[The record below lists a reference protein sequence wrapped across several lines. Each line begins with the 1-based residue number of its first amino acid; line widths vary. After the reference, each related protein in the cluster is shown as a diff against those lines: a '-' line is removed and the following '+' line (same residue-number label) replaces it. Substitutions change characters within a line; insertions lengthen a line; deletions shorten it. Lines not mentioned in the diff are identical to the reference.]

1 MIAHLPLHL
10 AVRNHALAA
19 PGMPAL
25 FSYENLPATP
35 TAHTPYV
42 AEEYLPGT
50 ATTITIGSGGTL
62 RAQPTYVLR
71 CYGTPGIDVAV
82 LRGFTDTLLAH
93 FRPGTA
99 WNIGGDTLRVRHDV
113 APFASPLTQDEDGW
127 AVITVSIPLSYHT
140 PNR

>member
-10 AVRNHALAA
+10 AVRNHALAT

-25 FSYENLPATP
+25 VAYENVDATP
-35 TAHTPYV
+35 TPRTPYV
-42 AEEYLPGT
+42 AEEYLPGA

-82 LRGFTDTLLAH
+82 LRGFTDTLLAR
-93 FRPGTA
+93 FRPGTS
-99 WNIGGDTLRVRHDV
+99 WSIDGDTLRVRSDV
-113 APFASPLTQDEDGW
+113 APSPSPLTQTEDGW
-127 AVITVSIPLSYHT
+127 AVITCSIPLEFHT
-140 PNR
+140 ANS